1 MASKLKEAEPT
12 TRKFVTVG
20 LRMPSSNRNL
30 MLDLQ
35 SRCKERRHVAK
46 VRPWV
51 VFAAIGATIVVV
63 ILFVTA
69 KTGQPGFDRD
79 GGN

>member
-1 MASKLKEAEPT
+1 MSPRSA
-12 TRKFVTVG
+12 
-20 LRMPSSNRNL
+20 
-30 MLDLQ
+30 
-35 SRCKERRHVAK
+35 
-46 VRPWV
+46 PWV
-51 VFAAIGATIVVV
+51 VFAAIGTTIVVV